1 MGFSLFLLIFYT
13 LLVGGTVFLVVK
25 LIKKW
30 SDKYVVVSKDKLC
43 SFCDKKEKTIES
55 EDVAHLR

>member
-1 MGFSLFLLIFYT
+1 MGFSLFLLVFYT
-13 LLVGGTVFLVVK
+13 SLVGGTVFLVVK

-43 SFCDKKEKTIES
+43 SVSEKKKK
-55 EDVAHLR
+55 L